1 MAELETVLTRR
12 REEVEAK
19 GASYTKAIVEVW
31 DRLAP
36 KEKTEVAPNKSHQL
50 YKYIYYLFIML
61 YLTIHHPRMRL

>member
-50 YKYIYYLFIML
+50 YKYIYIYIIYLLCFI
-61 YLTIHHPRMRL
+61 